1 MNNPSETGNDL
12 WAEFAKAARQGPSIY
27 FAPVRGAVM
36 GFLSQWLKTPLI
48 WAILF
53 QICGLYSK

>member
-36 GFLSQWLKTPLI
+36 GFLSQWRKTHQEVVSVLPK
-48 WAILF
+48 AA
-53 QICGLYSK
+53 